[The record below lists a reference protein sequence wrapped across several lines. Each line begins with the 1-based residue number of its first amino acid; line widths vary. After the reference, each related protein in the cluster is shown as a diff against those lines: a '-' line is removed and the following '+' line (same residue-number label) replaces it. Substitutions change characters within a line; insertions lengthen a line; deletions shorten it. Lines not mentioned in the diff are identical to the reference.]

1 MVWVMERR
9 WDTVGDTVGH
19 VGSGDVEAGYDETE
33 DVEWRHE
40 EEEWAWDA
48 ADEEEIERDQSE
60 SGIWEDA
67 SRCPRVLA
75 RREVEE
81 EEEARTEAFGD
92 G

>member
-33 DVEWRHE
+33 DVERRHE

-48 ADEEEIERDQSE
+48 ADEEEIERE
-60 SGIWEDA
+60 WEDEM
-67 SRCPRVLA
+67 SRRG
-75 RREVEE
+75 VEE